1 MVEYQIV
8 CIVRDEIGAITEVG
22 LDDGK
27 IYTIMTVINLM
38 KEDRSFFAK
47 KYGFKTPVYA
57 KQHHHLKERWFLTT
71 DLNSRIENTLDFLP
85 PCTSH

>member
-1 MVEYQIV
+1 MVESQIV
-8 CIVRDEIGAITEVG
+8 CIVRDENGAITAVG

-27 IYTIMTVINLM
+27 IYLIRTVINLM
-38 KEDRSFFAK
+38 REDRSFFAK

-57 KQHHHLKERWFLTT
+57 KQHHRLKERWFLTT